1 MSEVDIF
8 QPQNLIFII
17 EKSSSIFLV
26 VVGMQ
31 PYYKPKTI
39 VLKGEDAIQALNNY
53 VKEVEEGQAEELT
66 KKQARA
72 MVKVAKGLISA
83 INADARTQKPVR
95 NASLL
100 LKLKETVIKHVSQT
114 FSESAQSILTEKVL
128 SYRKLHYH
136 PPSMPSQF
144 K

>member
-26 VVGMQ
+26 VVEMQ